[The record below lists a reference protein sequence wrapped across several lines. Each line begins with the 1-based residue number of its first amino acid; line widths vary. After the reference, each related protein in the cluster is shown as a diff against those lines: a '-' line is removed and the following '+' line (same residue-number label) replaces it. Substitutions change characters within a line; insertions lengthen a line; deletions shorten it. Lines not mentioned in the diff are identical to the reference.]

1 MNSSVAPPPSTKPAP
16 LKDRRLLWAS
26 NTIKVL
32 RYAAKHAGEKKLT
45 QVAASLTF
53 TTVLAIVPLLAIVLS
68 LFTAFPLFAQFKV
81 ALEAFLTVN
90 LMPSVVSDNVMSYLN
105 QFAAQASGLTA
116 IGSAFLVVVS
126 VMLIMTIDSALND
139 IWRVQQRRPLRQ
151 RMLVY
156 WAIISLGPVLVGAS
170 LWTTSY
176 LAQES
181 LGWVAEIPPAVNLIL
196 SSIPLLL
203 TGLGFAALFVSV
215 PNRQV
220 NWRDAL
226 AGGFGAAV
234 VLQIMKT
241 GFAVYLS
248 YFPSYTVIY
257 GAFATLPIFLL
268 WIYLSWLAILFG
280 ATVAATLPSLRLRR
294 WAENRQPGATLV
306 DAIQVIRVLHQAQGS
321 PSPGRSLRFLSAHL
335 HLHADELL
343 CALNTLK
350 DLGYVVATQEKK
362 GDQWVLACDVAHT
375 DLARLV
381 DALLIDRKQ
390 PGLQQ
395 NPLLLDAISNSLS
408 GSSPISLNQVLGNEQ
423 SAPLENPVTLPERGV
438 IRQNTNVSTIKQN
451 QETNDVKS
459 Q

>member
-1 MNSSVAPPPSTKPAP
+1 MDSPAAPSVNTKPAS
-16 LKDRRLLWAS
+16 LKERRFLWAT
-26 NTIKVL
+26 NAIKVL
-32 RYAAKHAGEKKLT
+32 RYAAEHAGEKKLT

-68 LFTAFPLFAQFKV
+68 LFTAFPLFGQFKE

-90 LMPSVVSDNVMSYLN
+90 LMPPAVSDNVMNYLN

-126 VMLIMTIDSALND
+126 IMLIMTIDSALND
-139 IWRVQQRRPLRQ
+139 IWRVQQQRPLRQ

-170 LWTTSY
+170 LWATSY
-176 LAQES
+176 LARES
-181 LGWVAEIPPAVNLIL
+181 LGWVAEIPPAINLVL

-203 TGLGFAALFVSV
+203 TGVGFAALFVSV

-241 GFAVYLS
+241 GFALYLS

-268 WIYLSWLAILFG
+268 WIYLSWLAVLFG

-306 DAIQVIRVLHQAQGS
+306 DAIQVIRLLHQAQGS
-321 PSPGRSLRFLSAHL
+321 PSPGRSTRFLSAHL

-343 CALNTLK
+343 NALNTLK
-350 DLGYVVATQEKK
+350 DLGYVVAAQGKK
-362 GDQWVLACDVAHT
+362 EDQWVLACDVAHT
-375 DLARLV
+375 SLTRLV
-381 DALLIDRKQ
+381 DALLIDRNQ

-395 NPLLLDAISNSLS
+395 SPLLLDAISASLL
-408 GSSPISLNQVLGNEQ
+408 GSSTITLDEVLDNTGT
-423 SAPLENPVTLPERGV
+423 APLENPVTLPETAV
-438 IRQNTNVSTIKQN
+438 IGQNTNVSMIKQN